1 MWGRLPVWRVLRSLA
16 IATSS
21 VLVVTVAFERA
32 RGWGMDLPAGVF
44 VLPVLLAALLGDELA
59 IAFTVVLTLLDVNYR
74 LILGTNILGLPPS
87 EHLRLLIFILV
98 SGLAAAAVRRLR
110 AGEHQSRAT
119 AEELRTAEGRLEQA
133 LGAAKMVAWTWDRRT
148 GVIRYTPA
156 SGAAITPGPS
166 PTPGDAAGIHDADRT
181 GHEAVIRAA
190 LAANT
195 GYQSSFRVAR
205 PAGET
210 EMWIRQHATPLRD
223 AAGAIVGFTG
233 VDVDVSAQHELEV
246 GLRAREEQLQILIDA
261 VPALISYVDADRR
274 YRFVN
279 RSYEEWFGCSREQL
293 VGQHMSTV
301 LGEQAYE
308 DARVHLAAAE
318 RGEQVR
324 FESLLMHRDGGPRL
338 VQATYVPDQAHNG
351 FFALV
356 IDVTSDRH
364 REQALRD
371 AEHAARVANELKDQ
385 FLATLSHELRTPL
398 NVILGYAQMS
408 QSGAVGPEHALGVIE
423 RNAQLQARLVEDL
436 LDVSRI
442 ASGKFRFSTDR
453 VPIGPVVTDAVAMLR
468 PSASAKS
475 IQVEVTVED
484 PGLAVLGDASRLRQL
499 LANLVHNAVKFTNRN
514 GRVSIAARRDGGDL
528 VLEVRDSGI
537 GIAPDFL
544 PFVFDQFRQADSSTT
559 REHGG
564 LGLGLT
570 IASGIVEAHGG
581 RMSVQSGGPNLG
593 STFTVRLP
601 LAPDPAADEAATR
614 NAVGRA
620 QHEPS

>member
-1 MWGRLPVWRVLRSLA
+1 MWGRFPVWRVLRSLA
-16 IATSS
+16 IAASS
-21 VLVVTVAFERA
+21 VIVVTIAFERA
-32 RGWGMDLPAGVF
+32 RDWGLELPAGVF

-74 LILGTNILGLPPS
+74 LVLGKNILGLPPS
-87 EHLRLLIFILV
+87 EHVRLLIFILV
-98 SGLAAAAVRRLR
+98 SGLAAAFVRRLR
-110 AGEHQSRAT
+110 AGEHRWQEA
-119 AEELRTAEGRLEQA
+119 AEELRTAERRLEQA
-133 LGAAKMVAWTWDRRT
+133 LGAARTVAWTWDRRS
-148 GVIRYTPA
+148 GLMRYTPA
-156 SGAAITPGPS
+156 SGAMRAPGPS
-166 PTPGDAAGIHDADRT
+166 PTPGDAAGIHDHDRA
-181 GHEAVIRAA
+181 GHEAVVRAA
-190 LAANT
+190 IAAGT
-195 GYQSSFRVAR
+195 DYQSSFRVKR

-223 AAGAIVGFTG
+223 AEGEIIGFTG
-233 VDVDVSAQHELEV
+233 VDVDVSSQHELEA
-246 GLRAREEQLQILIDA
+246 GLRAREAQLQILIDA
-261 VPALISYVDADRR
+261 VPALISYVDAERR

-279 RSYEEWFGCSREQL
+279 HSYEEWFGCSRDQL

-308 DARVHLAAAE
+308 NARAHLAEVE
-318 RGEQVR
+318 RGERVR
-324 FESLLMHRDGGPRL
+324 FESLVMHRDGGPRL
-338 VQATYVPDQAHNG
+338 VQATFVPDQAHKG

-356 IDVTSDRH
+356 LDVTSDRH

-371 AEHAARVANELKDQ
+371 AEHAARAANELKDQ

-408 QSGAVGPEHALGVIE
+408 QTGAVAPHHAIEVIE

-442 ASGKFRFSTDR
+442 ASGKFQFATDR
-453 VPIGPVVTDAVAMLR
+453 VPIAPVVADAVAMLR
-468 PSASAKS
+468 PSATAKA
-475 IQVEVTVED
+475 IRVEVGIED
-484 PGLAVLGDASRLRQL
+484 HALAVLGDPARLRQL
-499 LANLVHNAVKFTNRN
+499 LANLVHNAVKFTGRN
-514 GRVSIAARRDGGDL
+514 GHVSITTRREDGDV

-564 LGLGLT
+564 LGLGLA

-581 RMSVQSGGPNLG
+581 RLTVESAGPGLG

-601 LAPDPAADEAATR
+601 LAPGDDESGEPVHK
-614 NAVGRA
+614 NAFPHAER
-620 QHEPS
+620 H

>member
-1 MWGRLPVWRVLRSLA
+1 MWGRFPVWRVLRSLA
-16 IATSS
+16 IAASS
-21 VLVVTVAFERA
+21 VIVVTIAFERA
-32 RGWGMDLPAGVF
+32 RDWGFELPAGVF
-44 VLPVLLAALLGDELA
+44 VLPVLVAALLGDELA
-59 IAFTVVLTLLDVNYR
+59 IAFTVLLTLLDVNYR
-74 LILGTNILGLPPS
+74 LVLGKNIFGLPPS
-87 EHLRLLIFILV
+87 EHVRLLIFILV
-98 SGLAAAAVRRLR
+98 SGLAAAFVRRLR
-110 AGEHQSRAT
+110 AGEQRWQDA
-119 AEELRTAEGRLEQA
+119 AEELRTAERRLEQA
-133 LGAAKMVAWTWDRRT
+133 LGAARTVAWTWDRRT
-148 GVIRYTPA
+148 GVMRYTPA
-156 SGAAITPGPS
+156 SGAMSAPGPS
-166 PTPGDAAGIHDADRT
+166 PTPGDAAGIHDRDRA
-181 GHEAVIRAA
+181 GHEAVVRAA
-190 LAANT
+190 IAAGT
-195 GYQSSFRVAR
+195 DYQSSFRVTR

-223 AAGAIVGFTG
+223 ADGTMVGFTG
-233 VDVDVSAQHELEV
+233 VDVDVSSQHELEA
-246 GLRAREEQLQILIDA
+246 GLRTREAQLQILIDA
-261 VPALISYVDADRR
+261 VPALISYVDAERR

-279 RSYEEWFGCSREQL
+279 RSYEEWFGCSRDQL

-308 DARVHLAAAE
+308 DARAHLAAVAA
-318 RGEQVR
+318 GEPVR
-324 FESLLMHRDGGPRL
+324 FESLVMHRDGGPRL
-338 VQATYVPDQAHNG
+338 VQATYVPDQAHKG

-371 AEHAARVANELKDQ
+371 AEHAARAANELKDQ

-408 QSGAVGPEHALGVIE
+408 QAGAVAPEHAIEVIE

-442 ASGKFRFSTDR
+442 ASGKFKFAADR
-453 VPIGPVVTDAVAMLR
+453 VPVAPVVADAVAMLR
-468 PSASAKS
+468 PSATAKA
-475 IQVEVTVED
+475 IRVEVGIGD
-484 PGLAVLGDASRLRQL
+484 PELAVLGDPARLRQL
-499 LANLVHNAVKFTNRN
+499 LANLVHNAVKFTSRN
-514 GRVSIAARRDGGDL
+514 GHVSITTRREDRDI

-564 LGLGLT
+564 LGLGLA

-581 RMSVQSGGPNLG
+581 RLTVESAGPGLG

-601 LAPDPAADEAATR
+601 LAPDDGSGEPVHK
-614 NAVGRA
+614 NAVPRA
-620 QHEPS
+620 ERS